1 MRTKSAIRIDIR
13 TQHSPTVDGVNQ
25 ATVSEGTVAFRDY
38 ETWYRVTGDL
48 GAPLTPLVV
57 AHGGPGC
64 SHDYLL
70 SLAALADAGRAV
82 VHYDQLG
89 GGRSTHLPDADPG
102 FWTVSLFLE
111 ELDNLLVA
119 LGINDRYH
127 LLGQS
132 WGGML
137 GAEHAIR
144 RPAGLRGLVL
154 SNSPASMDL
163 WASEALVLR
172 AQMAPA
178 VASALDRHEADG
190 TTNDPEYLAATQAY
204 YDEHVCRVVPNPPEV
219 VRTFEIMS
227 HDSTVYNT
235 MNGPNE
241 FFCIGTLRGW
251 SVVDRVQA
259 ITAPTLL
266 LSGRHDE
273 ATPATVQ
280 PFFDQIPDVRWEIF
294 EDSSHMPFVEEPE
307 RYRAVVDDFLAAHDA
322 D

>member
-1 MRTKSAIRIDIR
+1 MSEPPVRE
-13 TQHSPTVDGVNQ
+13 GVI
-25 ATVSEGTVAFRDY
+25 SFCEY

-48 GAPLTPLVV
+48 ASPLTPLVV

-70 SLAALADAGRAV
+70 SLAELAQSGRAI

-102 FWTVSLFLE
+102 FWTVELFLE
-111 ELDNLLVA
+111 ELDNLLSA
-119 LGINDRYH
+119 LGIGARYH

-137 GAEHAIR
+137 AAEHAIR
-144 RPAGLRGLVL
+144 QPAGLRGLVL

-172 AQMAPA
+172 AQLPTEIAE
-178 VASALDRHEADG
+178 ALDAHEADG
-190 TTNDPEYLAATQAY
+190 STDNPEYLAATQAY
-204 YDEHVCRVVPNPPEV
+204 YDLHVCRVLPNPPEV

-251 SVVDRVQA
+251 SVVERVKD
-259 ITAPTLL
+259 ILAPTLL

-273 ATPATVQ
+273 ATPATIQ
-280 PFFDQIPDVRWEIF
+280 PFFDDIPDVRWEIF
-294 EDSSHMPFVEEPE
+294 EESSHMPFVEEPE
-307 RYRAVVDDFLAAHDA
+307 RYRSVVDAFLADHDT